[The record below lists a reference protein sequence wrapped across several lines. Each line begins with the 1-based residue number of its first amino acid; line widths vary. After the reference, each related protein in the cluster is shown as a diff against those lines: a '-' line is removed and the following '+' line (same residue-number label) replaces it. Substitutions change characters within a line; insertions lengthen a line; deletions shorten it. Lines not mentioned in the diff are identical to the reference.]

1 MEINRRLMSFHSSSK
16 AADGPSAGLGAF
28 LASWALAAIP
38 PRQDKQNTTANSI
51 HFFISTLL
59 GTRSQNLLC
68 QTDEFPLSFAWIIRK
83 DRPGITSRHHTIGT
97 GGCRKEGKLGRTARL
112 GILDYRSLS
121 DIYRLHDFM
130 LSKGPC
136 FRYMLPLR
144 GGPEEGQ

>member
-1 MEINRRLMSFHSSSK
+1 MATKRRLRSFHSSSK

-83 DRPGITSRHHTIGT
+83 DRPGIASRHHTIGT
-97 GGCRKEGKLGRTARL
+97 GGCRKERKLGRTARL
-112 GILDYRSLS
+112 GAPVRSVAVRYLPVV
-121 DIYRLHDFM
+121 RLYAFQ
-130 LSKGPC
+130 
-136 FRYMLPLR
+136 RPLFPLHVTLER
-144 GGPEEGQ
+144 